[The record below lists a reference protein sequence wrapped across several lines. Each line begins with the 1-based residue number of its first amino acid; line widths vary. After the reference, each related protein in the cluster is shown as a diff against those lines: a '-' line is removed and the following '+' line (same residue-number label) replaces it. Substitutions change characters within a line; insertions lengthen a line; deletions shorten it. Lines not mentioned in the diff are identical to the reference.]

1 MPMPLDTGDLLCKLG
16 ELRAAVRMFYEL
28 GTEQHNLILTEE
40 ERADMLEHAWLLVRD
55 LTDEAYNIANE
66 IA

>member
-16 ELRAAVRMFYEL
+16 ELRAAVRMFCEL
-28 GTEQHNLILTEE
+28 GTEQQNLVLSEK
-40 ERADMLEHAWLLVRD
+40 ERADMLEHAWILVRD
-55 LTDEAYNIANE
+55 LTDEAYNIADK